1 MAYGDER
8 ERNVSVGVPCVGGC
22 HVGVGVPCVGGFH
35 VGVGAVWVCIKL

>member
-1 MAYGDER
+1 M
-8 ERNVSVGVPCVGGC
+8 SVGVPCVGGC